1 MNANNRMLSERT
13 ARRFAQEIEMAKP
26 LIDILIRDVPKSFV
40 SYRKVGQKKTFSA
53 LIDTSADHDALLD
66 ILSGLAGDPVEFTD
80 RQG

>member
-26 LIDILIRDVPKSFV
+26 LIDILIRDVAKTFV

-53 LIDTSADHDALLD
+53 LIDTSVDPAEVTAILSDLAGHPVELLD
-66 ILSGLAGDPVEFTD
+66 A
-80 RQG
+80 